1 MQTAFI
7 TGATGLLGNNLVRLF
22 LERGVAVRALARSRA
37 KAEAQFG
44 QIPGLEIIEGDLQD
58 LAGFAPALAGCDAV
72 FHTAAYFRESY
83 GGGKHWAML
92 KRINVDATAELI
104 SAAHDAGVRRF
115 IHTSSIAVVNGPRGA
130 LIDESMKRDPRDADD
145 YYRSKMQSDEMVQ
158 AFLCDHPDM
167 FAAFVMPGWMHGPG
181 DLGPTAAGQFTL
193 DYLKRALPGIP
204 PGTFAFVDARD
215 VAFALIAAAEK
226 GRRGE
231 HYLAAGHHIAMPD
244 LLKIY
249 AEVTGTPAPKRRIPV
264 AVLWPI
270 AALQE
275 VVARI
280 TKRPALLSLATV
292 RTMRA
297 EAERTRFNPAK
308 SRDEL
313 GVTFRPIAH
322 TIHDEVAWFRGRGL
336 V

>member
-1 MQTAFI
+1 MQTVFV
-7 TGATGLLGNNLVRLF
+7 TGATGLLGNNLVRL
-22 LERGVAVRALARSRA
+22 LLDRGVAVLALARSQA
-37 KAEAQFG
+37 KARAQFG
-44 QIPGLEIIEGDLQD
+44 EIPGLTIIEGDMQD
-58 LAGFAPALAGCDAV
+58 VAGFAPALSGCDVV

-104 SAAHDAGVRRF
+104 AASYAAGVRRF

-130 LIDESMKRDPRDADD
+130 LIDESMTRDPRDADD
-145 YYRSKMQSDEMVQ
+145 YYRSKMQSDAVVQ
-158 AFLCDHPDM
+158 DFLRRHPEM

-215 VAFALIAAAEK
+215 VAFAMVAAAGK
-226 GRRGE
+226 ARRGE

-244 LLKIY
+244 LVQIY
-249 AEVTGTPAPKRRIPV
+249 QQVTGVPAPKRKIPV
-264 AVLWPI
+264 AILWPI

-275 VVARI
+275 LVVRI
-280 TKRPALLSLATV
+280 TGRPALLSLATV

-313 GVTFRPIAH
+313 GLTFRPIAE
-322 TIHDEVAWFRGRGL
+322 TIRDEVAWFKKQGM